1 MTTYLVMQNRI
12 SDEVRNVSTAAS
24 SDIQSQIKL
33 AILSAVA
40 HYERERFYF
49 SELRSETFS
58 TVANQEFY
66 GSSDNANIPNLAHI
80 DSLTMTINTTQR
92 WPLIEREWDWFEQYN
107 FDTSFVGDPEYYAYY
122 GRQIRL
128 GPIPNAVRTIRIS
141 GIWRLTALSADA
153 DSNVWTTEA
162 EELIRSRAKW
172 DIWRNV
178 LKEEQQ
184 AQIAKASESEAYA
197 ALKRETTHR
206 LTSRVSGMFI

>member
-1 MTTYLVMQNRI
+1 
-12 SDEVRNVSTAAS
+12 
-24 SDIQSQIKL
+24 
-33 AILSAVA
+33 
-40 HYERERFYF
+40 
-49 SELRSETFS
+49 
-58 TVANQEFY
+58 
-66 GSSDNANIPNLAHI
+66 
-80 DSLTMTINTTQR
+80 MTINSTQR
-92 WPLIEREWDWFEQYN
+92 WVLKPREWEWFENYAY
-107 FDTSFVGDPEYYAYY
+107 DTSFVGDPEYYAYY

-141 GIWRLTALSADA
+141 GVWRLTALSADA

-172 DIWRNV
+172 DLWRNV

-184 AQIAKASESEAYA
+184 AQISKNSENEAYA

>member
-1 MTTYLVMQNRI
+1 MASYVQVQNRI
-12 SDEVRNVSTAAS
+12 ANEVRNVSTAAT
-24 SDIQSQIKL
+24 SDIQTEIQN

-40 HYERERFYF
+40 HYERQRFYF

-58 TVANQEFY
+58 TADGQEFY
-66 GSSDNANIPNLAHI
+66 GTADNANIPNLAFI
-80 DSLTMTINTTQR
+80 DSLTMTINSTQR
-92 WPLIEREWDWFEQYN
+92 WRLKEREWEWFEDYA
-107 FDTSFVGDPEYYAYY
+107 FDTSFEGDPEYYCYY

-141 GIWRLTALSADA
+141 GVWRLTALSADG

-184 AQIAKASESEAYA
+184 AQICKTSEMEALA
-197 ALKRETTHR
+197 ALQRETTQR
-206 LTSRVSGMFI
+206 LSARVSGFFI

>member
-12 SDEVRNVSTAAS
+12 ANEVRNISTAAS
-24 SDIQSQIKL
+24 SDIQSEIQSAIKS
-33 AILSAVA
+33 AIA

-49 SELRSETFS
+49 SELRSETFN
-58 TVANQEFY
+58 TVDGQEFY
-66 GSSDNANIPNLAHI
+66 GSADNANIPNIAHI
-80 DSLTMTINTTQR
+80 DSLTMTINSTQR
-92 WPLIEREWDWFEQYN
+92 WVLKEREWDWIERYN
-107 FDTSFVGDPEYYAYY
+107 FDTSFEGDPEYYAYY

-128 GPIPNAVRTIRIS
+128 GPIPNTARTIRIS
-141 GIWRLTALSADA
+141 GIWRLTALSADG

-184 AQIAKASESEAYA
+184 AQIAKATEGEAYA

>member
-1 MTTYLVMQNRI
+1 MTTYLIMQNRI
-12 SDEVRNVSTAAS
+12 SDEVRNVSTASS

-33 AILSAVA
+33 AILSAIA

-49 SELRSETFS
+49 SELRSETFA

-66 GSSDNANIPNLAHI
+66 GTADNANIPNLAHI
-80 DSLTMTINTTQR
+80 DSLTMTINSTQR
-92 WPLIEREWDWFEQYN
+92 WVLREREWNWFEQYA
-107 FDTSFVGDPEYYAYY
+107 FDTSFTGDPEYYAYY

-141 GIWRLTALSADA
+141 GVWRLTALSADA
-153 DSNVWTTEA
+153 DTNVWTTEA

-172 DIWRNV
+172 DLWRNV

-184 AQIAKASESEAYA
+184 AQISKQTESEAYA